1 VPVLQASDSLAMA
14 DGLGP
19 ILEALYEGE
28 RDRARELGAEEG
40 TLNVFEAAALGR
52 AAQLERLVQED
63 PEVARAWSPDGFTPL
78 HYAAFF
84 GSPEA
89 VRVLVAAGADIEA
102 RSANQE
108 FAPEAHPLHS
118 AVAAGRMDNA
128 EALLEAGADPNARQ
142 HGGFTPLME
151 AEQRGDFDLGELL
164 IRYGAYAGGG
174 A

>member
-1 VPVLQASDSLAMA
+1 MASE
-14 DGLGP
+14 LGP
-19 ILEALYEGE
+19 ILEALYQGD
-28 RDRARELGAEEG
+28 RDRAQKLAAEAES
-40 TLNVFEAAALGR
+40 LNVFEAAALGDTTR
-52 AAQLERLVQED
+52 LEELLGSDAAL
-63 PEVARAWSPDGFTPL
+63 ARAWSPDGFTAL

-89 VRVLVAAGADIEA
+89 IRALVEAGADLEA
-102 RSANQE
+102 RSTNQE
-108 FAPEAHPLHS
+108 FAPEATPLHS

-151 AEQRGDFDLGELL
+151 AEHRGDLDLAEML
-164 IRYGAYAGGG
+164 IRYGAYGGGG